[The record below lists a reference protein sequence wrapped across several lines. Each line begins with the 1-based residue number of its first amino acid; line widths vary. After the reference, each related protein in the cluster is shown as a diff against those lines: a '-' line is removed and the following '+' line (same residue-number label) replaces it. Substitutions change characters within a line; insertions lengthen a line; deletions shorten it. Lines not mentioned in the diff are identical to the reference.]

1 MIFRKLIIA
10 IAATACFFAIAHAQ
24 PIQQSANETGLAL
37 EVVYLKGRPPAYQP
51 VTRSKSRKGGAWYAL
66 FGRIAGWQLPD
77 GALPINAVRLVPYLK
92 GEIINISV
100 SVMRGRFLDVEDRVA
115 SYQARENEE
124 ITVRELRAFGVA
136 PFAIKVVRNFVN
148 SSDFPTSLN
157 KTKSVAVVGIEPVVG
172 TVPRYKLM
180 LHNLSEKNIS
190 ALSINIVGQG
200 RLRKSS
206 LPHGD
211 YGEPLIK
218 ARDSGY
224 LNESLALNAEATI
237 GGYEP
242 SSPPGQQI
250 VIESLVF
257 EDGSY
262 EGELKPAGTFLGF
275 VVGRRI
281 ELRRILPL
289 LDSALSASDPTAA
302 STLSSQLSSLSY
314 EPDEAEV
321 VSLLAAFP
329 TLEKHELRGSVE
341 VAIHGVR
348 KELLD
353 QLERLQGPKSN
364 ADDFKAWLVRT
375 RKLYSNW
382 LSYLNAA
389 DISQR

>member
-1 MIFRKLIIA
+1 MLFRKLIIP
-10 IAATACFFAIAHAQ
+10 IAATLCFLVSAHAQ
-24 PIQQSANETGLAL
+24 SPPPSPKETGLTL
-37 EVVYLKGRPPAYQP
+37 EVVYLEGRPPAYQP
-51 VTRSKSRKGGAWYAL
+51 VAGAKSRKGGAWYAL
-66 FGRIAGWQLPD
+66 FGRIAGWQPPD
-77 GALPINAVRLVPYLK
+77 GAEPITAVRLVPYLK
-92 GEIINISV
+92 GETINISV

-124 ITVRELRAFGVA
+124 ITVRELKAFGVT
-136 PFAIKVVRNFVN
+136 PFVIKAVRTSVN
-148 SSDFPTSLN
+148 GSDFPTSLN
-157 KTKSVAVVGIEPVVG
+157 KTKSVAVVGIEPVVA
-172 TVPRYKLM
+172 TTPRYKLM

-190 ALSINIVGQG
+190 ALSINIMGQG

-218 ARDSGY
+218 ARESSY
-224 LNESLALNAEATI
+224 LNESLALNAEATA

-257 EDGSY
+257 EDGTY
-262 EGELKPAGTFLGF
+262 EGELKPAASFLGF
-275 VVGRRI
+275 VIGRRI

-289 LDSALSASDPTAA
+289 LDNALSNSDPTSA
-302 STLSSQLSSLSY
+302 STLRAQLSSLSY
-314 EPDEAEV
+314 EPDETEV
-321 VSLLAAFP
+321 ASLIAAFP
-329 TLEKHELRGSVE
+329 ALDKGELRGAVE

-353 QLERLQGPKSN
+353 QLEHLEKPRSN
-364 ADDFKAWLVRT
+364 ADDFKAWLVHT

-382 LSYLNAA
+382 LSHLDAA
-389 DISQR
+389 NLSQH